1 MISSLIYI
9 SLALTNNDTFH
20 IWKTSLFMWWRMN
33 KERCHWPLF
42 DELIHLG
49 RCGRVTGRSE
59 PLCEPLGRLLLLV
72 NRCHVP
78 EIDGEGQRLQFNRRR
93 TALTFFLFFFL
104 FLRFLN
110 SWWRIQRILTE
121 IQWRRVDGCRWALLH
136 ARSTIRNPLTW
147 IDPTTT
153 TPLDSFFLFLWLF
166 RFGLIRHKGVTII
179 KERQPCPYR
188 SSLLMLFNNENLVS
202 RFYDFLKRISGSGR
216 SRLATT

>member
-1 MISSLIYI
+1 MIPSRLG
-9 SLALTNNDTFH
+9 
-20 IWKTSLFMWWRMN
+20 KTSLFMFLFFFIDDEWIKRDVIG
-33 KERCHWPLF
+33 LF

-93 TALTFFLFFFL
+93 AALTFFLFFFL

-121 IQWRRVDGCRWALLH
+121 IQWGRVDGRRWALLH

-166 RFGLIRHKGVTII
+166 RFGLIRHKGVTTI

-188 SSLLMLFNNENLVS
+188 SSLLMLFNNENLVVFFS
-202 RFYDFLKRISGSGR
+202 RFF
-216 SRLATT
+216 TTFWNASPEVDEVD